1 MFDKYRSLSI
11 AVILIS
17 FFVYIGYRNEQNVS
31 RVVHEQI
38 EEEKKRFEEKINI
51 QQQTSFSEEQIK
63 SLIKGYILNNPSII
77 SEALDKLQQA
87 RMDEMQKQV
96 KEQISLKKNKLE
108 NPESPYIGN
117 VVGKSIIVMFYDA
130 RCNFCKQAFDTINS
144 FVQDNKDVKVIL
156 RPYPILGAEADSLA
170 RILLAVHINEPSKFK
185 IIHEELLSDKAYS
198 KEELV
203 ELFREN
209 GLSYNKME
217 TLGSSDKVTKIITE
231 NKNLAK
237 DLKINGVPSFII
249 NGNFYPGFL
258 SKEQLKE
265 AVKLQDEAPSKVDKK
280 TSDKKESVVKSDE
293 TKGEKTKVDE
303 KKPTINDPQESE
315 DKADETKAVE
325 ELKAI
330 NKSDDLIAD
339 HENDKSKPKSDT
351 DKVVISSDPE
361 DIKSDHKDEE
371 TNEKAHDK
379 NDKSAE
385 HLSESLSPKDNN
397 PIHTSKEKILDSRH
411 ESDHKDLS
419 SENEDGSEDSKS
431 KVKEEDKDFILPD
444 DLED

>member
-63 SLIKGYILNNPSII
+63 SLVKDYILDNPSII

-87 RMDEMQKQV
+87 RMDEMKKQV
-96 KEQISLKKNKLE
+96 KEQISLKKDKLE

-130 RCNFCKQAFDTINS
+130 RCNFCKQSFETINS
-144 FVQDNKDVKVIL
+144 FVRDNKDVKVIL
-156 RPYPILGAEADSLA
+156 RPYPILGAEAESLA
-170 RILLAVHINEPSKFK
+170 RILLAVYINEPSKFK
-185 IIHEELLSDKAYS
+185 IIHEELLSDKSYN

-209 GLSYNKME
+209 GLSYSKME
-217 TLGSSDKVTKIITE
+217 TLGSSDKVSNIISE

-258 SKEQLKE
+258 SREQLKD
-265 AVKLQDEAPSKVDKK
+265 AVKLEDEAPVKADKK
-280 TSDKKESVVKSDE
+280 TSDKKESAVKSE
-293 TKGEKTKVDE
+293 ENKTKKQKTDE
-303 KKPTINDPQESE
+303 KKSTVNEHQESE
-315 DKADETKAVE
+315 DKPDEIKAVE
-325 ELKAI
+325 EIKAI
-330 NKSDDLIAD
+330 NKSDDSKVD
-339 HENDKSKPKSDT
+339 HENDKSKPKSDA
-351 DKVVISSDPE
+351 DKAIISADPE
-361 DIKSDHKDEE
+361 DIKSDHNDEA

-385 HLSESLSPKDNN
+385 KLSESLGPKDKDTS
-397 PIHTSKEKILDSRH
+397 PTSKEKILESHH
-411 ESDHKDLS
+411 ESGHKDLS

-431 KVKEEDKDFILPD
+431 KVKEEDRDFILPD